1 MKQRTLTIHV
11 SVYTVLNTLALVGLA
26 AVALQIPDIL
36 VMLLVAAILAAG
48 LYPGVSFLQ
57 TRWKWPLPLA
67 IAGMFGL
74 VLGSILLLMLAVAP
88 TLIDQGQQLAKQM
101 PTYVQQVRAS
111 YAWLQG
117 VDARLHILPDLDE
130 AIRVV
135 SQNAGQWLTSTLGWA
150 TRVLGGLA
158 TLAMVLVL
166 TFFMLLDGASLK
178 RGIVSLVPPEHRAV
192 VEAQFEP
199 VALKLGG
206 YVQGV
211 LISIGFLATYLAIAL
226 TLAKVPF
233 SLALALLA
241 GACEL
246 IPLVGSLLGAVPAV
260 LVALTVSWQT
270 ALVVVAIFL
279 VGNAVQGNVV
289 SPWVFSRAVAV
300 TPAMVV
306 MALLLG
312 ASLYG
317 FAGALIAVPL
327 LAMVQVLVQNLYI
340 EPMERDWK
348 VSQMKNIAPGP
359 AEPGDIA
366 KPLEVTGESEPPV
379 A

>member
-1 MKQRTLTIHV
+1 MKRRALTIHISV
-11 SVYTVLNTLALVGLA
+11 STVLTTLAVLGLA

-57 TRWKWPLPLA
+57 ARWNWPLPLA
-67 IAGMFGL
+67 IAGMFGI
-74 VLGSILLLMLAVAP
+74 VLGTILLVMLAVAP
-88 TLIDQGQQLAKQM
+88 TLVEQGQQLAKQM
-101 PTYVQQVRAS
+101 PSYVQQVRAS

-150 TRVLGGLA
+150 TRLLGGLA

-166 TFFMLLDGASLK
+166 TFFILLDGGSLK

-211 LISIGFLATYLAIAL
+211 LISIGFLTAYLAIAL

-241 GACEL
+241 GAFEL

-260 LVALTVSWQT
+260 LVALTVGWKT
-270 ALVVVAIFL
+270 ALVVVAIFM

-340 EPMERDWK
+340 EPMERAWQSEQSLAERVAPVDAQ
-348 VSQMKNIAPGP
+348 VPPEEAVEPGP
-359 AEPGDIA
+359 PH
-366 KPLEVTGESEPPV
+366 V
-379 A
+379 

>member
-1 MKQRTLTIHV
+1 MKRRVLTVHI
-11 SVYTVLNTLALVGLA
+11 SVYTVLNTLAVVALA
-26 AVALQIPDIL
+26 AVALKIPDVL

-67 IAGMFGL
+67 IAGMFGM
-74 VLGSILLLMLAVAP
+74 VFGSVLLLMLAVAP
-88 TLIDQGQQLAKQM
+88 TLVDQGQQLAKQM
-101 PTYVQQVRAS
+101 PNYVHQVRAS

-166 TFFMLLDGASLK
+166 TFFILLDGGSLK
-178 RGIVSLVPPEHRAV
+178 RGIVSLVPPEHRTV
-192 VEAQFEP
+192 VAAQFEP
-199 VALKLGG
+199 IALKLGG

-211 LISIGFLATYLAIAL
+211 LISIGFLSAYLAIAL

-241 GACEL
+241 GAFEL
-246 IPLVGSLLGAVPAV
+246 IPLVGSLLGAIPAV
-260 LVALTVSWQT
+260 LVALTVGWQT
-270 ALVVVAIFL
+270 ALVVIAIFL
-279 VGNAVQGNVV
+279 IGNAIQGNVV

-300 TPAMVV
+300 TPAMVM

-327 LAMVQVLVQNLYI
+327 LAMVQVLLQNLYI
-340 EPMERDWK
+340 EPMERAWQAEQVQAVN
-348 VSQMKNIAPGP
+348 VSQEVSEGLPDVAP
-359 AEPGDIA
+359 EPLA
-366 KPLEVTGESEPPV
+366 PSS
-379 A
+379 